1 MLSAPHGHPRLVAA
15 TSALAA
21 LLLMSSFASPAL
33 ADPFGSALDWRPG
46 PPRWTEP
53 LTLIELGQ
61 DGRTLMR
68 VRGARLEGFSLT
80 ASRSPKPLTLPRA
93 SWTSVHLS
101 PPTDGEVE
109 RAVLVARGKGQA
121 PSRLVLIHLRTGRV
135 MSDWTERI
143 TVPLGEGHAG
153 DSTRAT
159 PVETTVHWAP
169 DGRRFV
175 AVGWTLGQPALA
187 GELPIRWVE
196 STLGSVVS
204 RIDVPDLGSFGGVTR
219 SVVLGDGRTLVLGT
233 PSRLVV
239 LGPGPIDARTIALPS
254 HSELIGLVNEGLVV
268 HRRDRLLLIDPNG
281 GPQSKS
287 RADVLAELVWDGG
300 GGGAGG
306 AVGTGGLSRRAS
318 FVPSGRFGLVAPADP
333 KDTRLLLIDFQKK
346 TVRPFETLKLRPLL
360 GSNRVVLLGDKR
372 LGYIDLL
379 RPLD

>member
-1 MLSAPHGHPRLVAA
+1 MLSAPRGPNKLVAA
-15 TSALAA
+15 TFALAA
-21 LLLMSSFASPAL
+21 LLLLSSLASPARA

-53 LTLIELGQ
+53 LTLLELGQ
-61 DGRTLMR
+61 DGRAIFR

-80 ASRSPKPLTLPRA
+80 AARSPTPLTLPRA
-93 SWTSVHLS
+93 AWTSVHLS

-109 RAVLVARGKGQA
+109 RVVLVARGKGEA

-135 MSDWTERI
+135 MGDWTDRVM
-143 TVPLGEGHAG
+143 VPLGEGHAG
-153 DSTRAT
+153 DSARAP

-175 AVGWTLGQPALA
+175 AVGWTLGVPALP

-219 SVVLGDGRTLVLGT
+219 AVVLGDGRTLVLGT

-239 LGPGPIDARTIALPS
+239 LGPGPIDARTIAPPS

-268 HRRDRLLLIDPNG
+268 HRRDRLLLIDP
-281 GPQSKS
+281 QSKS
-287 RADVLAELVWDGG
+287 RADVLAEFVWDGG
-300 GGGAGG
+300 DDGGGGDG
-306 AVGTGGLSRRAS
+306 RSGGLSRRAS

-333 KDTRLLLIDFQKK
+333 NDKRLLLIDFQKK

-360 GSNRVVLLGDKR
+360 GTNRVVLLGDKR

-379 RPLD
+379 RPVD

>member
-1 MLSAPHGHPRLVAA
+1 MLSAPRGPAKLVAA
-15 TSALAA
+15 TFA
-21 LLLMSSFASPAL
+21 LLSSLFLASLVSPTRA
-33 ADPFGSALDWRPG
+33 ADPFGAALDWRPG

-61 DGRTLMR
+61 DGRTIFRL
-68 VRGARLEGFSLT
+68 RGPRLEGFSLT
-80 ASRSPKPLTLPRA
+80 AARSPKPLTLPRA
-93 SWTSVHLS
+93 AWTSVHLS

-109 RAVLVARGKGQA
+109 RMVLVARGKGQA

-135 MSDWTERI
+135 MSDWTDYVM
-143 TVPLGEGHAG
+143 VPVGESHAG
-153 DSTRAT
+153 DSARAT

-175 AVGWTLGQPALA
+175 AVGWTLGVPALP

-219 SVVLGDGRTLVLGT
+219 AVVLGDGRTLVLGT

-239 LGPGPIDARTIALPS
+239 LGPGPIDARTIAPPS

-268 HRRDRLLLIDPNG
+268 HRRDRLLLIDP
-281 GPQSKS
+281 QSKS
-287 RADVLAELVWDGG
+287 RADVLAEFMWDGEG
-300 GGGAGG
+300 GE
-306 AVGTGGLSRRAS
+306 TGGLSRRAS
-318 FVPSGRFGLVAPADP
+318 LVPSGRFGLVAPADP
-333 KDTRLLLIDFQKK
+333 KDKRLLLIDFQTK

-360 GSNRVVLLGDKR
+360 GANRVVLLGDKR

-379 RPLD
+379 RSVD